1 MTRKL
6 FMVLA
11 SVALAAPLAAQTTP
25 ASGGG
30 AVAGLGAVYGA
41 GKRFLT
47 QAAVQMPEEQ
57 YAFKPVPE
65 VRSFGQLVGHV
76 ANANYMIC
84 SMATGET
91 NPSQG
96 TDFEKTTAKADLVK
110 ALNDAFAYCDKA
122 YQMDDAKGMEAMK
135 LFGMDTNRLG
145 VLALN
150 AAHNYEHYGNIV
162 TYMRLKGMTPPS
174 SQRGM

>member
-6 FMVLA
+6 LLVLA
-11 SVALAAPLAAQTTP
+11 SVALAAPLAAQTTAP
-25 ASGGG
+25 SGGG

-47 QAAVQMPEEQ
+47 QAAEQMPEEH
-57 YAFKPVPE
+57 YAFKATPE
-65 VRSFGQLVGHV
+65 VRSFGQIVGHV

-91 NPSQG
+91 NPKDG
-96 TDFEKTTAKADLVK
+96 TNFEETTAKADLVK
-110 ALNDAFAYCDKA
+110 ALSEAFAYCDKA
-122 YQMDDAKGMEAMK
+122 YQMADAKGMEAMK

-150 AAHNYEHYGNIV
+150 AGHNYEHYGNIV